1 MQENIKIATGIDI
14 GTSEVKC
21 VIGQVSPGS
30 ETASIIGVGKHRNQG
45 YRKGVVV
52 DVVQSARAIDAAI
65 GDAERMA
72 GQQINRA
79 AININGGHIT
89 GLDTRGVI
97 AVSGRN
103 INEEDIYRVGDA
115 ATVVQL
121 PSNREIIHL
130 FARNYRLD
138 SQDNIKDP
146 LGMTGTRLE
155 VDAHVVTAS
164 TPAIRN
170 LHQLLETAKVPISQ
184 VMVSGLASAKAVLT
198 RDLSENGILL
208 LDIGAVTTN
217 IVVYEDGEVQ
227 HVAVIPVGGTSITND
242 LAIGLK
248 CDLSVAEALK
258 LAYDKLSDK
267 STHKQT
273 NFSFK
278 MGKEQYSYSTK
289 EIDMIITARLEELFE
304 SVDKELKKIGKSSR
318 LPGGVIL
325 TGGTSQL
332 KGVSEIA
339 QKILKLYTRRVA
351 HLPLEGL
358 KDQVNSPVWDG
369 AIGLMLADLQA
380 SEQQNNTPITGSLSA
395 GGVKKAFNNLLNK
408 FKA

>member
-1 MQENIKIATGIDI
+1 MQENIKIVAGIDI
-14 GTSEVKC
+14 GTSDVKC
-21 VIGQVSPGS
+21 VIGQTASGS
-30 ETASIIGVGKHRNQG
+30 ETVNIVGVGKCKNQG

-52 DVVQSARAIDAAI
+52 DVMQSAKAIDTAV

-79 AININGGHIT
+79 ATNINGGHIT
-89 GLDTRGVI
+89 GLNTRGVI

-103 INEEDIYRVGDA
+103 INEDDIDRVSDA

-170 LHQLLETAKVPISQ
+170 LQQLLETAKIPTSQ
-184 VMVSGLASAKAVLT
+184 VMVSGIASAKAVLT

-217 IVVYEDGEVQ
+217 AVVYEDGEVQ

-248 CDLSVAEALK
+248 CDLSIAESLK
-258 LAYDKLSDK
+258 LAYDKLSNQ
-267 STHKQT
+267 SSHKQN

-278 MGKEQYSYSTK
+278 SGKEHYSYKTK

-304 SVDKELKKIGKSSR
+304 SVDKELKKIGKSGR

-332 KGVSEIA
+332 KGINDIA
-339 QKILKLYTRRVA
+339 QGILKLYTRRVA
-351 HLPLEGL
+351 HLPLDGL
-358 KDQVNSPVWDG
+358 KDQVNSPIWDG

-380 SEQQNNTPITGSLSA
+380 SEHQNNTALTGA
-395 GGVKKAFNNLLNK
+395 FNVGGVKKVFNNLLNK
-408 FKA
+408 FK